1 MEGWIKLHRKLRE
14 NPIFNNVELL
24 RLWLICLFEATH
36 KERDQIVG
44 RQIVH
49 LMPGEFVTGR
59 FDLHAM
65 FNMGLPIDQQ
75 KSPKTVWRWLEAL
88 ENGGFLTIKPT
99 NKYSVVSILNWHKYQ
114 NDDQQ
119 FDQQVTNKRPTDDQ
133 QVTTNKN
140 VKNDKNVKNE
150 DQKTSSRNSKT
161 YSEDSSPYVM
171 AVYLHEKIMDHA
183 EASGVGHLVRN
194 ANIQKWADEFRKLLE
209 VDKVDESLVRSV
221 IDWAT
226 SHHFWR
232 TNILSASKLRAKFAD
247 LAMKMNQ
254 ERNGRDRSESSQG
267 NRPGVRYG
275 GAAPKNP
282 ADSVTGGQ
290 LGWIK
295 PRTREVVSMPY
306 VQRSD
311 GLPS

>member
-1 MEGWIKLHRKLRE
+1 MS
-14 NPIFNNVELL
+14 
-24 RLWLICLFEATH
+24 ASH
-36 KERDQIVG
+36 KEWDQPVG
-44 RQIVH
+44 KQVVR
-49 LMPGEFVTGR
+49 LKPGQFVTGR
-59 FDLHAM
+59 FALSEAY
-65 FNMGLPIDQQ
+65 NKGLPKAD
-75 KSPKTVWRWLEAL
+75 KVSDMTVWRWLKTL
-88 ENGGFLTIKPT
+88 ESRSYVSIQMFSKF
-99 NKYSVVSILNWHKYQ
+99 SVVTVDNWAIYQGNGEESVQQ
-114 NDDQQ
+114 NDQV
-119 FDQQVTNKRPTDDQ
+119 FDQQVFSKCSASVQ
-133 QVTTNKN
+133 QVFT
-140 VKNDKNVKNE
+140 DKNLRIRELENGEK
-150 DQKTSSRNSKT
+150 DIKTSSRQCKT
-161 YSEDSSPYVM
+161 YAEDSVPYMM
-171 AVYLHEKIMDHA
+171 AVYLHEKIMGHA
-183 EASGVGHLVRN
+183 ESSGVGHLLRG
-194 ANIQKWADEFRKLLE
+194 ANLQKWADEFRKLLE
-209 VDKVDESLVRSV
+209 IDKVDESLARSV

-275 GAAPKNP
+275 GVAPKNP

-295 PRTREVVSMPY
+295 PRTREVVPMPY